1 MLSLSLL
8 DAKVAQPLA
17 LPSHLFYRQV
27 VKRVRVLIYRK
38 VVAAYD
44 TRVVR
49 VNRGLLQ
56 KQRPSVLYEN
66 SRFVDLVYLEYL

>member
-17 LPSHLFYRQV
+17 LPSHLLYRQV
-27 VKRVRVLIYRK
+27 VKRVSVLIYRK

-49 VNRGLLQ
+49 VNRGFLQ
-56 KQRPSVLYEN
+56 EQRPSVLYEN
-66 SRFVDLVYLEYL
+66 SRFVNLVYLEYL